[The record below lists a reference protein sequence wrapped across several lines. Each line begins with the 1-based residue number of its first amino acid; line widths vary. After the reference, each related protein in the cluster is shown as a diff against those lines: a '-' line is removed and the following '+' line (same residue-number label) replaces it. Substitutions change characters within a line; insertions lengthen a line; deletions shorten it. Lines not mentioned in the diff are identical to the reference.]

1 MKFTPVFKKAAA
13 DLYTRLTLVAL
24 KLKKSVDDLELLPVA
39 CKLRDETW
47 FCEQIKFFIYIVETT
62 GT

>member
-39 CKLRDETW
+39 CKLG
-47 FCEQIKFFIYIVETT
+47 FASKSSFSFI
-62 GT
+62 